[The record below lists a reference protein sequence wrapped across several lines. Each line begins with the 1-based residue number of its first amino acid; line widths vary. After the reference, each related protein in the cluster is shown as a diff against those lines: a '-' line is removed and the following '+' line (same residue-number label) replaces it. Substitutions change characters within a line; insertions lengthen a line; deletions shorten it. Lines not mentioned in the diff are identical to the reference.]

1 MYDFFI
7 LLWMRPCKFCAEI
20 VIMIFNKTSIT
31 YIVTL
36 SYVWTIFFY
45 NQASY
50 DYYHFIYEKL
60 A

>member
-1 MYDFFI
+1 
-7 LLWMRPCKFCAEI
+7 
-20 VIMIFNKTSIT
+20 MIFNKTSIT